1 MDRGLMSHDAFPIRS
16 YAIDNE
22 ALASL
27 RATRRDPPSCEVCDA
42 PLDDRP
48 ASTGLLMWAREDEL
62 RFEEPALCP
71 ACALAI
77 GVTAMR
83 RWRDEEDS

>member
-1 MDRGLMSHDAFPIRS
+1 MSHAIGPIHS

-27 RATRRDPPSCEVCDA
+27 RSTRRDDAMCEVCGES
-42 PLDDRP
+42 LQGMP
-48 ASTGLLMWAREDEL
+48 ASSGLLMWAREDEL
-62 RFEEPALCP
+62 RFEEPALC
-71 ACALAI
+71 ASCAVAI

-83 RWRDEEDS
+83 RFADDEEF